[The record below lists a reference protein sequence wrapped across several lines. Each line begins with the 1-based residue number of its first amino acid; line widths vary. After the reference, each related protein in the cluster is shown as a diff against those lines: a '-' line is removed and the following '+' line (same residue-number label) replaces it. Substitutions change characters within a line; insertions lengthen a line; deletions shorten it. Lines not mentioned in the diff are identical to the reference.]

1 MAKIEIELDLGAYL
15 VPIAETLEAFADGS
29 VDEGDLVLLADLIKN
44 FADYLEG
51 VQGNIEIELERLLG
65 DLLDNPMVQIGLISL
80 AKVIRDKA

>member
-29 VDEGDLVLLADLIKN
+29 VDEGDLVLL
-44 FADYLEG
+44 ADYLEG